1 MSDTIAAAKPSPHRE
16 APTAP
21 ADAKVAATDR
31 VVSIDAL
38 RGFDM
43 FWIIGGQQVV
53 LALAAL
59 FHGNEIPHWLGY
71 HTHHRAWEGFAG
83 WDLIM
88 PLFLFITGTSM
99 PYSFAKRI
107 DLGSTKGDLYRKIA
121 KRVAMLFVLGMVV
134 QGHLLDFDPSTL
146 HIYCNTLQAIACGY
160 CVAAILVLNAGV
172 VWQVMVIPAL
182 LVVYWALMMF
192 VPFGGHPAGTLQ
204 PDANLALAIDAF
216 ILGRFRDGTSYTW
229 ILSGLGF
236 AATVLL
242 GVLSGH
248 VLRMAIR
255 PVGKVLVLLGAGL
268 VCLGLGWGWGNV
280 ASPIQFPI
288 IKHLW
293 TSSMVLWSGGW
304 CFLLMGG
311 FYLLIDVMGL
321 RRWAFP
327 LVVIGMNSI
336 AVYVAV
342 HLINFV
348 QIADPLVGGLGRF
361 LGPSGQELLRRSS
374 ALMIVWLI
382 LLYMYRKRTFIRV

>member
-1 MSDTIAAAKPSPHRE
+1 MSETI
-16 APTAP
+16 PTAQP
-21 ADAKVAATDR
+21 SLQSEVSTATPEAKAAESGR

-53 LALAAL
+53 LAFAAL
-59 FHGNEIPHWLGY
+59 FHGDEIPGWLTY
-71 HTHHRAWEGFAG
+71 HTHHPAWEGFAA

-99 PYSFAKRI
+99 PYSFAKRMAH
-107 DLGSTKGDLYRKIA
+107 GATKAELYRKLG
-121 KRVAMLFVLGMVV
+121 KRVVVLFVLGMVV

-160 CVAAILVLNAGV
+160 CVAAIVLLRVGIR
-172 VWQVMVIPAL
+172 WQVTVALAL
-182 LVVYWALMMF
+182 LVAYWALMLL

-204 PDANLALAIDAF
+204 PDANLALAIDEF

-248 VLRMAIR
+248 VLRMTVR
-255 PVGKVLVLLGAGL
+255 PIAKVLVLFGAGL
-268 VCLGLGWGWGNV
+268 LCLSLGWAWGNLP
-280 ASPIQFPI
+280 SPVQFPI

-311 FYLLIDVMGL
+311 FYLVIDVMGL

-342 HLINFV
+342 HLIDFV
-348 QIADPLVGGLGRF
+348 QIADRIVGGIARF
-361 LGPSGQELLRRSS
+361 LGPNGQELLRQSS
-374 ALMIVWLI
+374 ALLLIWLI
-382 LLYMYRKRTFIRV
+382 LLYLYRKRTFLRV